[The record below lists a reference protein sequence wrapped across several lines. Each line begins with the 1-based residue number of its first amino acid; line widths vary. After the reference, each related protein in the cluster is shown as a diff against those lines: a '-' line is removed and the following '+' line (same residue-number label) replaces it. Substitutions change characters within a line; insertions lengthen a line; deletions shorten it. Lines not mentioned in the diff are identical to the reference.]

1 MIRNFSLIF
10 IFGLFLIGCTTTE
23 KIVSKNKLKVDM
35 SKSDLGDVFL
45 MSYIND
51 DPIRDGG
58 SEVHFGGYEILWAN
72 NKKQFFVFKNVSNP
86 KSCGFWSCKEGNGTL
101 KSWHNTLQEA
111 RLSIN
116 QSAGDKNSSS
126 KEKRRKALAKRWY
139 DPGYTDAGFPQPE
152 SFWIFLKSPPNPA
165 DLYAEL
171 ACRIAKREYNLK
183 GFTITVWDFNKRKYG
198 KARCY

>member
-1 MIRNFSLIF
+1 MLTS
-10 IFGLFLIGCTTTE
+10 CTTTE
-23 KIVSKNKLKVDM
+23 KIVSSDKIKVDM
-35 SKSDLGDVFL
+35 SKSDLSDVFL
-45 MSYIND
+45 MSYPDD
-51 DPIRDGG
+51 DPTLNNG
-58 SEVHFGGYEILWAN
+58 SEVHFGGYEIIWGK

-86 KSCGFWSCKEGNGTL
+86 KTCGVLLCKEGNGTL
-101 KSWHNTLQEA
+101 KSWHNTLNEA

-116 QSAGDKNSSS
+116 QNLGDQNSQD
-126 KEKRRKALAKRWY
+126 EEERRKALARRWY

-171 ACRIAKREYNLK
+171 ACRIAKKEYNLK
-183 GFTITVWDFNKRKYG
+183 GFTITVWDFNKKKYG